1 MHTGSLLMKQNV
13 LEKSVV
19 YDYVPSAFSMT
30 VENPAPYGT
39 MN

>member
-1 MHTGSLLMKQNV
+1 MKQNV

-19 YDYVPSAFSMT
+19 YDYVPSVFPMA
-30 VENPAPYGT
+30 VENPAPYST